1 VVRRPFAFD
10 QISALTA
17 QQAQDIAVRKQLPVT
32 DVLRSRFS
40 VSHCVVLMAE
50 CDILGSRV
58 IDPSLHAPH
67 APHAAL
73 VRRSSAARAITHMVL
88 PWRAARNC
96 TLVLAMTLF

>member
-17 QQAQDIAVRKQLPVT
+17 QQAQDIAVRNQLPVT
-32 DVLRSRFS
+32 DVLRTMFS
-40 VSHCVVLMAE
+40 VSQCVVLMAE

-58 IDPSLHAPH
+58 IDPSLH

>member
-32 DVLRSRFS
+32 DVLRTRFS

-58 IDPSLHAPH
+58 IDPAL
-67 APHAAL
+67 HAAL
-73 VRRSSAARAITHMVL
+73 VHRSSAARAITHMVL

>member
-32 DVLRSRFS
+32 DVLRTRFS
-40 VSHCVVLMAE
+40 VSRCVVLMAE

-58 IDPSLHAPH
+58 IDPAL
-67 APHAAL
+67 HAAL
-73 VRRSSAARAITHMVL
+73 VRRYSAARAITHMVL

>member
-32 DVLRSRFS
+32 DVLRTRFS
-40 VSHCVVLMAE
+40 VSRCVVLMAE

-58 IDPSLHAPH
+58 IDPALH

-73 VRRSSAARAITHMVL
+73 VRRYSAARAITHMVL